1 MFKHA
6 YYCLKLKKCRNFE
19 FRKRCFR
26 ELEVL
31 FGRLGKKYIFG
42 IISDVRNLIHKG
54 ALNSMDLKSLQ
65 TSSSLSLS
73 GRKVVFTSGFIPNR
87 FRLTGTSSGEPPDA
101 KRTTE
106 INY

>member
-1 MFKHA
+1 
-6 YYCLKLKKCRNFE
+6 
-19 FRKRCFR
+19 
-26 ELEVL
+26 LES
-31 FGRLGKKYIFG
+31 FF
-42 IISDVRNLIHKG
+42 DVRNLIRKAAQNSMDLKSLQTFRNLIRKA

-87 FRLTGTSSGEPPDA
+87 FRLIGTSSGEPPDA
-101 KRTTE
+101 ERTTE